1 MKAMILVLRNFWK
14 WSLKRFN
21 PNNRVGFL
29 WLLTLF
35 FWAKT
40 LLAYFL
46 DFGGLGASDP
56 IQFFIMIINPFAVM
70 IIVFSLSSFIKRKLP
85 FYITAIV
92 IDILLTLL
100 LYVNCISYREMTS
113 FVSVNQMLGYSKINQ
128 GLGGASISLMR
139 IQDFFYWL
147 DLVVIT
153 ILLVIKKIKMQETP
167 ITKHNSILGLS
178 LGILALFFNLFLAD
192 CSRPQLLTRGFD
204 DTYMVKYMGINFY
217 TIEDAV
223 NTVQIDALR
232 SSAKPNDISKVRS
245 YVKSHY
251 AKANSKYYG
260 IAKGKNVIIIHL
272 ESFQQF
278 SIDQK
283 INGKEV
289 TPFLN
294 SLYHGKD
301 TISFSNFFNE
311 VGQGKT
317 SDAENM
323 LETSTFGLPSGSVF
337 TKYAS
342 NTFQAMPA
350 IISQRLGYST
360 AVFHGNVASFWN
372 RDTVYKSMGYQHFFD
387 ASFYDVSGEKS
398 ESWGLKDK
406 LLFKDS
412 VAYLEKLQQPFY
424 VKYLTVTNHYPFT
437 LDTVDQDPNFKT
449 SDTDDPIINNYFIT
463 NHYLDQSVKEFYS
476 YLSKAG
482 LLKNSIIIIYG
493 DHYGI
498 SESENKT
505 LASVIGKNPTTWTAN
520 DDVQLQRVPFMIDI
534 PGSKLGH
541 IDKTYGGEIDVLP
554 TLEHLLGISTKHY
567 IQFGQD
573 LFSKQH
579 KQLVAFRDQDFTTPK
594 YTYTAG
600 KLWDNK
606 TDKVIP
612 TSSISKAL
620 AKKVSTWQKA
630 VNKELNLSDE
640 LIYKDLL
647 RFYKP
652 KGFKTVN
659 PKNYDYGVSATKR
672 ALNKQNRILGSKST
686 SLWSRNG
693 DKSTASLYKTDAPE
707 QYYPRVSWGR
717 IQIRNP
723 DDNGE

>member
-1 MKAMILVLRNFWK
+1 
-14 WSLKRFN
+14 
-21 PNNRVGFL
+21 
-29 WLLTLF
+29 
-35 FWAKT
+35 
-40 LLAYFL
+40 
-46 DFGGLGASDP
+46 
-56 IQFFIMIINPFAVM
+56 
-70 IIVFSLSSFIKRKLP
+70 
-85 FYITAIV
+85 
-92 IDILLTLL
+92 LL

-337 TKYAS
+337 T
-342 NTFQAMPA
+342 
-350 IISQRLGYST
+350 
-360 AVFHGNVASFWN
+360 
-372 RDTVYKSMGYQHFFD
+372 
-387 ASFYDVSGEKS
+387 
-398 ESWGLKDK
+398 
-406 LLFKDS
+406 
-412 VAYLEKLQQPFY
+412 
-424 VKYLTVTNHYPFT
+424 
-437 LDTVDQDPNFKT
+437 
-449 SDTDDPIINNYFIT
+449 
-463 NHYLDQSVKEFYS
+463 
-476 YLSKAG
+476 
-482 LLKNSIIIIYG
+482 
-493 DHYGI
+493 
-498 SESENKT
+498 
-505 LASVIGKNPTTWTAN
+505 
-520 DDVQLQRVPFMIDI
+520 
-534 PGSKLGH
+534 
-541 IDKTYGGEIDVLP
+541 
-554 TLEHLLGISTKHY
+554 
-567 IQFGQD
+567 
-573 LFSKQH
+573 
-579 KQLVAFRDQDFTTPK
+579 
-594 YTYTAG
+594 
-600 KLWDNK
+600 
-606 TDKVIP
+606 
-612 TSSISKAL
+612 
-620 AKKVSTWQKA
+620 
-630 VNKELNLSDE
+630 
-640 LIYKDLL
+640 
-647 RFYKP
+647 
-652 KGFKTVN
+652 
-659 PKNYDYGVSATKR
+659 
-672 ALNKQNRILGSKST
+672 
-686 SLWSRNG
+686 
-693 DKSTASLYKTDAPE
+693 
-707 QYYPRVSWGR
+707 
-717 IQIRNP
+717 
-723 DDNGE
+723 